1 MAHKLKD
8 LSEAGALVQDG
19 DLLALGGNLMHRIP
33 AALVRELA
41 RQRRR
46 GLEVV
51 KTAGAYDI
59 DLLAAAGC
67 LRGVHAG
74 YVGFE
79 AEFGLAPNYRK
90 SVEEGRIKAF
100 ENACATV
107 IAGLR
112 AAAYG
117 IPFQP
122 VGGLWGSD
130 LPAQRGFQ
138 KMKSPYGE
146 EEVYVIPAIRPDW
159 TLIHVQAADPEGNAR
174 IAGTLFED
182 ILMTRAAK
190 GVILSAET
198 IVSSEDLERT
208 PEQNLIPG
216 FLVSA
221 VVHTPGGAHPG
232 SCFGHYDVDPRA
244 LADYL
249 ARSQRDLTAYL
260 EEQDRVPARFA
271 P

>member
-8 LSEAGALVQDG
+8 LSEAAALVKDG
-19 DLLALGGNLMHRIP
+19 ELLALGGNLMHRIP

-41 RQRRR
+41 RQGRMD
-46 GLEVV
+46 LEVV

-79 AEFGLAPNYRK
+79 AEFGLAPNYRRA
-90 SVEEGRIKAF
+90 VEEGRIKAF

-122 VGGLWGSD
+122 VGGLRGSD
-130 LPAQRGFQ
+130 LPTERGFE

-146 EEVYVIPAIRPDW
+146 EEVYLIPAIRPDW
-159 TLIHVQAADPEGNAR
+159 ALIHVQAADAEGNAR
-174 IAGTLFED
+174 IEGTLFED

-190 GVILSAET
+190 GVILSAEA
-198 IVSSEDLERT
+198 ILSSEELART

-221 VVHTPGGAHPG
+221 VAHVPGGARPG
-232 SCFGHYDVDPRA
+232 SCFGHYDVDSRA
-244 LADYL
+244 LSDYL
-249 ARSQRDLTAYL
+249 ARSQRDLASYL
-260 EEQDRVPARFA
+260 EGWDRVPARYA
-271 P
+271 R

>member
-8 LSEAGALVQDG
+8 LAEAAAPVQDG
-19 DLLALGGNLMHRIP
+19 EFLALGGNLMHRIP
-33 AALVRELA
+33 AALVRELP

-46 GLEVV
+46 SLEVV

-59 DLLAAAGC
+59 DLLAGAGC

-79 AEFGLAPNYRK
+79 AEFGLAPNYRRAA
-90 SVEEGRIKAF
+90 EEGKLKTF
-100 ENACATV
+100 DNACATV

-117 IPFQP
+117 VPFQP

-130 LPAQRGFQ
+130 LPAQRGFE
-138 KMKSPYGE
+138 KMKSPYGK
-146 EEVYVIPAIRPDW
+146 EEVYVIPAMRPDW
-159 TLIHVQAADPEGNAR
+159 ALIHVQAADSEGNAR
-174 IAGTLFED
+174 ITGTLFED
-182 ILMTRAAK
+182 LLMTRAAK
-190 GVILSAET
+190 GVVLSTET
-198 IVSSEDLERT
+198 IVSPEAFQGT

-221 VVHTPGGAHPG
+221 VVHVPGGARPG
-232 SCFGHYDVDPRA
+232 ELFWPLRHG
-244 LADYL
+244 LAGPFRL
-249 ARSQRDLTAYL
+249 LGSRSKGSHRLS
-260 EEQDRVPARFA
+260 
-271 P
+271 